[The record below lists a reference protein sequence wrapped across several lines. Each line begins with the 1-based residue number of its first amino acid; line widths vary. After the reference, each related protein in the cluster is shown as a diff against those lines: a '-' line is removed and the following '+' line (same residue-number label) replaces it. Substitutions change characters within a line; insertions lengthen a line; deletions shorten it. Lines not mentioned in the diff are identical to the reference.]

1 MKKKLNLLV
10 LACSI
15 LSYTQAGAQT
25 LQTFKGEVGGG
36 NETYTYYEDSQSG
49 KTIKHG
55 AYKFVNDQKS
65 DEGATMLYTI
75 NGSFKNGYKDGVW
88 SYDVKCVDV
97 QSGSDNLYF
106 TTVKKMVNTF
116 TDGMPNGSWRY
127 NYSGK
132 VRRRLFSL
140 SGWSWAEYETITPV
154 NIVVTFNN
162 GCLVG
167 DVTFKT
173 PFVDVSGKLDNEGW
187 YIGTWNITDRKP
199 LTFVNRVAQF
209 HPADKE
215 LIAMQSKV
223 STLQGKA
230 REDYCI
236 ENHLKVDTVRSKTYF
251 DLNDGYFNSPDWL
264 HVHTG
269 GDKSYEN
276 DENNRRKYQMDYGKF
291 IEIYRVEAKTID
303 QANYNWKNLD
313 SKGLQKLLD
322 VYRIHL
328 SKNDITMV
336 EERIVAL
343 KQKESSNVSNKE
355 AYERLEEM
363 YGDVVGKNNIVK
375 LCKVNNYEGAENYN
389 VKLKESKKSYGHIAP
404 PTLTSDI
411 QLWNDLFNGV
421 IEKER
426 AGYKSDYANTS
437 IQSTIDAIYKYIP
450 RAELNSPKYSEGVD
464 YKAHLATL
472 NNISVQLDKFI
483 TRLDAITDLSKKSID
498 ICSIYANIGGKSGN
512 KILNENLGKLSKK
525 VIEITTA
532 QLNSAND
539 LNIKT
544 NIVGQAQQIMQQ
556 SCDVESNYISLSIP
570 SSKKKLDKYYNEII
584 AFVINDAATSADFS
598 KMESAMNC
606 ADQIIGKMQTL
617 INGDTSTLESSLSK
631 EKEVRRRVDLFLE
644 E

>member
-1 MKKKLNLLV
+1 MKKKLNLLM

-36 NETYTYYEDSQSG
+36 NETYTYYDDPQNG

-55 AYKFVNDQKS
+55 TYKFVNDQKS
-65 DEGATMLYTI
+65 DEGATMFYTI

-209 HPADKE
+209 YPADRA
-215 LIAMQSKV
+215 LTAMQSKV

-251 DLNDGYFNSPDWL
+251 DLNDGYFDSPDWL

-276 DENNRRKYQMDYGKF
+276 DENNNRKYKMDYGKF
-291 IEIYRVEAKTID
+291 LEIYRVEAKTIE
-303 QANYNWKNLD
+303 QADYNWKNRD
-313 SKGLQKLLD
+313 SETLQKTLNI
-322 VYRIHL
+322 YRIHF
-328 SKNDITMV
+328 SKEDIKKV
-336 EERIVAL
+336 EERIAML
-343 KQKESSNVSNKE
+343 KQQERAGVSNRAACDTAQE
-355 AYERLEEM
+355 LYENVRLRH
-363 YGDVVGKNNIVK
+363 NNIYYCEFNSYEKGEIYKEK
-375 LCKVNNYEGAENYN
+375 LRD
-389 VKLKESKKSYGHIAP
+389 SKMSYGHIAP
-404 PTLTSDI
+404 PILTPDI
-411 QLWNDLFNGV
+411 SLWNDTFTPTV
-421 IEKER
+421 KKMVK
-426 AGYKSDYANTS
+426 AYKSGYNEST
-437 IQSTIDAIYKYIP
+437 ITSTIDEVYKYIP
-450 RAELNSPKYSEGVD
+450 RAELYGPVYNEDID
-464 YKAHLATL
+464 YKIYIEKI
-472 NNISVQLDKFI
+472 NNTSAQIDKFAVQVDEMSGI
-483 TRLDAITDLSKKSID
+483 NTQFIDVCTSYSNIEGNTDNKNLNKGLVALSGKIAQTATNKLTKSEDIKSIS
-498 ICSIYANIGGKSGN
+498 SIA
-512 KILNENLGKLSKK
+512 EQ
-525 VIEITTA
+525 TQ
-532 QLNSAND
+532 QL
-539 LNIKT
+539 
-544 NIVGQAQQIMQQ
+544 MQQ
-556 SCDVESNYISLSIP
+556 CNDVESNYIALSVP
-570 SSKKKLDKYYNEII
+570 STKKKLNKYYNEII
-584 AFVINDAATSADFS
+584 AFVINSAGTSADFS
-598 KMESAMNC
+598 KMESALNC
-606 ADQIIGKMQTL
+606 ADLIITKMQSL
-617 INGDTSTLESSLSK
+617 ITADTSTLESSISK
-631 EKEVRRRVDLFLE
+631 EKDLNRRVELFVE
-644 E
+644 